1 MVNNFGREILVGGHR
16 GDCFN
21 FYENT
26 MQAFDAAINAGVDL
40 IEMDVRL
47 SKDDVLVII
56 HDATVD
62 RTTDGIG
69 AVSDMTADELSI
81 LNAGDEDSPARIPLF
96 ADFMKWANEKKIM
109 LNIEI
114 KEYYSEENQERC
126 QRCIEGVV
134 EQIDKYDMARNV
146 VINSFDA
153 WVLEYTYQKYG
164 KKYILHGHY
173 PYSKMKNLNLNPDT
187 YLDCANISDILQKE
201 YYDYLIKKNIE
212 PWVGANV
219 TQESKLN
226 LACKYGAKVITI
238 NNPGDAIKKL
248 EKLGLR

>member
-1 MVNNFGREILVGGHR
+1 MMNNYNGKILVGGHR

-26 MQAFDAAINAGVDL
+26 MQAFEAAIEVGVDM

-69 AVSDMTADELSI
+69 NVCDMTADELLN
-81 LNAGDEDSPARIPLF
+81 LNAGDEDSPAKIPLF
-96 ADFMKWANEKKIM
+96 SDFMRWANEKKIM

-114 KEYYSEENQERC
+114 KEYYSEENEQRC
-126 QRCIEGVV
+126 RRCIEGIV
-134 EQIDKYDMARNV
+134 EQIDKYDMADKV

-153 WVLEYTYQKYG
+153 WVLEYLFEKYG
-164 KKYILHGHY
+164 KKYVLHGHY

-219 TQESKLN
+219 TQESKIN
-226 LACKYGAKVITI
+226 LASKYGAKVITI
-238 NNPGDAIKKL
+238 NNPGDAIMKLKKT
-248 EKLGLR
+248 GWR